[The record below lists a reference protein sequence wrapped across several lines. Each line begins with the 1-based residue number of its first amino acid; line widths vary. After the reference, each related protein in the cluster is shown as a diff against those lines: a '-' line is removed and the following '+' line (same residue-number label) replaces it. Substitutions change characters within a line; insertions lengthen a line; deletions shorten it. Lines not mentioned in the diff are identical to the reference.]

1 VIKEVEFFNLLA
13 IDTSTDQAALG
24 VLTQCGQK
32 HVARVPGARRHG
44 RDLVPQ
50 IRDLLATAGLKVSE
64 LHVVAVGLGP
74 GSYTG
79 LRIGLAAART
89 LAYVTGAGL
98 LGLDSLEAWARA
110 APAEARRIYVV
121 ADAQRGDV
129 YAAEF
134 RREATGGPLTAVSTS
149 HIEPLPQWAGR
160 LSDASIVMGPGLSS
174 PRIRQAVS
182 REVTICGAEHTD
194 LMTSSAIGLLELA
207 AEQWTAGRRDNLW
220 ILEPNY
226 LRRSAAEET
235 WDARDGG
242 KA

>member
-1 VIKEVEFFNLLA
+1 VIEDSKFFNLLV
-13 IDTSTDQAALG
+13 IDTSADQAALG
-24 VLTQCGQK
+24 VRTNRDLE
-32 HVARVPGARRHG
+32 HVGRVPGARRHG

-50 IRDLLATAGLKVSE
+50 IRDLLAVSGLEVSE
-64 LHVVAVGLGP
+64 LQVIAVGLGP

-98 LGLDSLEAWARA
+98 LGLDSLEGWARA
-110 APAEARRIYVV
+110 APTEARTIYVV

-134 RREATGGPLTAVSTS
+134 RREATGGPLAVISAS
-149 HIEPLPQWAGR
+149 HIEPLAHWAGR
-160 LSDASIVMGPGLSS
+160 LSAAGIVLGPGLSS
-174 PRIRQAVS
+174 PRIKQAVS
-182 REVTICGAEHTD
+182 REVTTYGAEHAD
-194 LMTSSAIGLLELA
+194 LMTARAAGLVELA
-207 AEQWTAGRRDNLW
+207 AEQWAAGRRDDLW
-220 ILEPNY
+220 TLEPNY

-242 KA
+242 KP

>member
-1 VIKEVEFFNLLA
+1 VIEDAESLNLLA
-13 IDTSTDQAALG
+13 IDTSADQAALG
-24 VLTQCGQK
+24 VRTKRGLE
-32 HVARVPGARRHG
+32 HGAQPTGSRRHG

-50 IRDLLATAGLKVSE
+50 IRDLLAAAGLRVSD
-64 LHVVAVGLGP
+64 LDVVAVGLGP

-98 LGLDSLEAWARA
+98 LGLDSLEGWARA

-129 YAAEF
+129 YAAELS
-134 RREATGGPLTAVSTS
+134 RESTGGPLAVVSAS
-149 HIEPLPQWAGR
+149 HIEPLAQWAGR
-160 LSDASIVMGPGLSS
+160 LSTEGIVLGPGLCS
-174 PRIRQAVS
+174 PRIMQAIS
-182 REVTICGAEHTD
+182 RELTIYGAETED
-194 LMTSSAIGLLELA
+194 FMKARAAGLLELA
-207 AEQWTAGRRDNLW
+207 AEHWTAGRRDDFW
-220 ILEPNY
+220 TLEPNY

-242 KA
+242 KP